1 MTRTAAWLGVVVVTA
16 ATVAGC
22 ADPADQDPCASYAA
36 LTATVDDLREL
47 AQAEGGSASVAAEAA
62 AAKAQLNQLEALSED
77 RLDAA
82 ASRLRTAVDDLQLA
96 AGSEAQDTAA
106 PLLSAAVDDV
116 RDAFAALAESL
127 DTQCTTG

>member
-1 MTRTAAWLGVVVVTA
+1 MRRPVAWIALVVVAGGTLA
-16 ATVAGC
+16 AC
-22 ADPADQDPCASYAA
+22 ADPADQDPCVSYAA

-47 AQAEGGSASVAAEAA
+47 AQTEGGSASVAAKAVAA
-62 AAKAQLNQLEALSED
+62 MAQLNPLEALSED

-96 AGSEAQDTAA
+96 AGSEAQDPAA
-106 PLLSAAVDDV
+106 PLVSAAVDDV

>member
-1 MTRTAAWLGVVVVTA
+1 MRRPVAWLGVVVVAA
-16 ATVAGC
+16 ATVTGC
-22 ADPADQDPCASYAA
+22 SEPADQDPCVSYAA

-47 AQAEGGSASVAAEAA
+47 VDSGGEPASVAAKAV

-96 AGSEAQDTAA
+96 AGSEAQDSAA
-106 PLLSAAVDDV
+106 ALVSAAVDDV